1 MSDIPNPVA
10 TFIVGEIRR
19 ARGRSGM
26 TQEAFGRSA
35 GFSASHVSAVEGG
48 TRALTSDFIRGAD
61 RALNNGGLFER
72 LATKL
77 GAPSWFLPWLDAERS
92 ATQLRYFEPNLI
104 PGLLQVE
111 HYARAVLRTV
121 DSLTDDEVEQRVK
134 GRMDRQAILTSER
147 PPQFV
152 AVLDEAALRRTG
164 DDLGGIM
171 AQQIAHLIALT
182 ELPHVHVHVH
192 VIPLGSGLHVGLS
205 GPFALA
211 RSAEGVWVGHLE
223 NQLGGDVVDK
233 DDDVAT
239 LQARWES
246 VRNEALPRR
255 QSINLLKEV
264 ESHHGPQ

>member
-1 MSDIPNPVA
+1 MADVPGPVSD
-10 TFIVGEIRR
+10 FIVGEIRR
-19 ARGRSGM
+19 ARGAGGM
-26 TQEAFGRSA
+26 TQEAFGRGA
-35 GFSASHVSAVEGG
+35 GFSASHVSAVESG
-48 TRALTSDFIRGAD
+48 TRALTMDFIRGAD
-61 RALNNGGLFER
+61 RAFGNGGIFER
-72 LATKL
+72 LAVKL
-77 GAPSWFLPWLDAERS
+77 GTPSWFLPWLDAERG

-111 HYARAVLRTV
+111 HYARVVLRSV

-134 GRMDRQAILTSER
+134 GRMSRQAILTGER

-164 DDLGGIM
+164 DGIGGIM
-171 AQQIAHLIALT
+171 AQQVAHLIAMA
-182 ELPHVHVHVH
+182 ELPHIHVH
-192 VIPLGSGLHVGLS
+192 VIPLASGLHVGLS

-211 RSAEGVWVGHLE
+211 RSGGGVWVGHLE

-233 DDDVAT
+233 DDEVAT

-255 QSINLLKEV
+255 QSIDLLKEV

>member
-1 MSDIPNPVA
+1 MPDIPNPVA
-10 TFIVGEIRR
+10 SFIVGEIRR
-19 ARGRSGM
+19 ARGGAGM
-26 TQEAFGRSA
+26 TQEAFGRGA

-48 TRALTSDFIRGAD
+48 TRALTLDFIRGAD
-61 RALNNGGLFER
+61 RSLSNGGLFER
-72 LATKL
+72 LAVQL
-77 GAPSWFLPWLDAERS
+77 GAPSWFLPWLDAERG

-111 HYARAVLRTV
+111 HYARAVLRAV

-134 GRMDRQAILTSER
+134 GRMDRQAILTGDR

-152 AVLDEAALRRTG
+152 AVLDEAALRHTG
-164 DDLGGIM
+164 DGLGGIM
-171 AQQIAHLIALT
+171 AQQVAHLIALA
-182 ELPHVHVHVH
+182 ELPHVHVH

-211 RSAEGVWVGHLE
+211 RSREGIWVGHLE

-255 QSINLLKEV
+255 QSIDLLKEV